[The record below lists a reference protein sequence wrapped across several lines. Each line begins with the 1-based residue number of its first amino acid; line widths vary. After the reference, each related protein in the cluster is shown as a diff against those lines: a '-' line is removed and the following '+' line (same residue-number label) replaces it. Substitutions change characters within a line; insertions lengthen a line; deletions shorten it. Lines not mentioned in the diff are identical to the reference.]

1 MSASNSTSSANN
13 ISDIVASTVPQL
25 VSVAAERFGEQTFLE
40 EGETRLSF
48 RDFLAQAHQVA
59 AALMAKGINKGD
71 RIAVWAPNISE
82 WVIAAIGAQCAGA
95 VLVTLNTR
103 YKGSEA
109 AYILRKSRSR
119 LLFSIGD
126 FLDSYYPSLL
136 NGEDLPDLENI
147 VVFRE
152 AIVSLSIASMPIV
165 SSSVG
170 AKSADKPCSRWEDF
184 LELSTSISAADVSS
198 RMNSVTGDDI
208 SDILFTSGTTGNPK
222 GVMTSHEQNLR
233 AFTYFSDIVGFEQG
247 ERYLVIN
254 PFFHSFGYKAGILA
268 CLIRG
273 VTLLPHAVFNAV
285 EILAR
290 IAKDKV
296 SVLPGPPTLFQSLL
310 ALPDLEKYD
319 ISSLKR
325 ATTGAAVIP
334 VEMIRQMK
342 SKLGFEVVITAYGL
356 TESCGLVSMCR
367 AGDSAELIATT
378 SGRAI
383 PGIDLCC
390 VDSQNK
396 EVPRGEPGEIVFR
409 GFNVMKGYFE
419 NDEATRETID
429 AEGWLHTGDIGVMDE
444 NGYLKITDRLKDM
457 FITGGFNCYPA
468 EIEKIMAAHPAIA
481 MNAVIG
487 IADERM
493 GEVAMA
499 FVVLKQGASLDEAG
513 LIAWCRDQMANF
525 KVPRKVKFVQA
536 LPLNASGKVVKP
548 ELKKLVN
555 P

>member
-1 MSASNSTSSANN
+1 MSLSSSTSSVTNS
-13 ISDIVASTVPQL
+13 SDIAASTVPQL

-48 RDFLAQAHQVA
+48 RDFLAQSRQVA
-59 AALMAKGINKGD
+59 AALMAQGIKKGD

-95 VLVTLNTR
+95 ILVTLNTR

-136 NGEDLPDLENI
+136 NGEDLPDLESI

-152 AIVSLSIASMPIV
+152 SMA

-170 AKSADKPCSRWEDF
+170 AKSADKTCSRWEDF
-184 LELSTSISAADVSS
+184 LESSTSISAEDVSS

-273 VTLLPHAVFNAV
+273 VTLLPHAVFNAT
-285 EILAR
+285 EIVAR

-296 SVLPGPPTLFQSLL
+296 SVLPGPPTLFQSIL
-310 ALPDLEKYD
+310 ALPDLDKYD

-342 SKLGFEVVITAYGL
+342 SRLGFEVVITAYGL

-383 PGIDLCC
+383 PGIELCC
-390 VDSQNK
+390 VDSQNN

-419 NDEATRETID
+419 NQDATRETID
-429 AEGWLHTGDIGVMDE
+429 ADGWLHTGDIGVMDE

-487 IADERM
+487 IPDERM

-499 FVVLKQGASLDEAG
+499 FVVLKPGASLDDAG
-513 LIAWCRDQMANF
+513 LIAWCREQMANF
-525 KVPRKVKFVQA
+525 KVPRKVKFVQS

-555 P
+555 V

>member
-1 MSASNSTSSANN
+1 MSLSGSAPAAQN
-13 ISDIVASTVPQL
+13 ISDPVACTVPQL
-25 VSVAAERFGEQTFLE
+25 VTVAAAQFGEQTFLE
-40 EGETRLSF
+40 EGDTRLSF
-48 RDFLAQAHQVA
+48 QDFLAQARHVA
-59 AALMAKGINKGD
+59 AALMARGIQKGD

-82 WVIAAIGAQCAGA
+82 WVIAAMGAQCAGA
-95 VLVTLNTR
+95 ILVTLNTR

-136 NGEDLPDLENI
+136 NGEDLPDLESI
-147 VVFRE
+147 IVFRE
-152 AIVSLSIASMPIV
+152 AANAS
-165 SSSVG
+165 SAG
-170 AKSADKPCSRWEDF
+170 ATSADKSCSRWEDF
-184 LELSTSISAADVSS
+184 LELSTSISSEDVTA

-222 GVMTSHEQNLR
+222 GVMTSHKQNLR

-268 CLIRG
+268 CLIKG
-273 VTLLPHAVFNAV
+273 VTLLPHAVFNAS

-290 IAKDKV
+290 IAKDKI

-310 ALPDLEKYD
+310 AHPDLDKFD

-342 SKLGFEVVITAYGL
+342 SRLGFEVVITAYGL

-383 PGIDLCC
+383 PGIELRC
-390 VDSQNK
+390 VDSHNN

-419 NDEATRETID
+419 NERATRETID
-429 AEGWLHTGDIGVMDE
+429 NDGWLHTGDIGVMDE

-487 IADERM
+487 MPDERM
-493 GEVAMA
+493 GEVALA
-499 FVVLKQGASLDEAG
+499 FVVLKQGATLDEAS

-525 KVPRKVKFVQA
+525 KVPRKVQFVQS

-548 ELKKLVN
+548 ELKKLISA
-555 P
+555 

>member
-1 MSASNSTSSANN
+1 MSSPAAPVSDNNLDKNANPLA
-13 ISDIVASTVPQL
+13 ASTVPQL
-25 VSVAAERFGEQTFLE
+25 VQWAAKQFGTNTFLE

-48 RDFLAQAHQVA
+48 QDFAQQAQQVA
-59 AALMAKGINKGD
+59 AAIMAKGIQKGD
-71 RIAVWAPNISE
+71 RIGVWAPNISE
-82 WVIAAIGAQCAGA
+82 WVIAALGAQCAGA

-147 VVFRE
+147 IVFRSE
-152 AIVSLSIASMPIV
+152 S
-165 SSSVG
+165 G
-170 AKSADKPCSRWEDF
+170 ATTDKENLQRNADKPCSRWEDF
-184 LELSTSISAADVSS
+184 LELSTSISADSVTA
-198 RMNSVTGDDI
+198 RMNSVTDNDT

-233 AFTYFSDIVGFEQG
+233 AFTSFSDIVGFETG

-268 CLIRG
+268 CLIKG
-273 VTLLPHAVFNAV
+273 VTLLPHAVFNAT

-290 IAKDKV
+290 IAKDQI

-310 ALPDLEKYD
+310 AHPDLEKYD

-342 SKLGFEVVITAYGL
+342 SRLGFEVVITAYGL

-383 PGIDLCC
+383 PGIELRC
-390 VDSQNK
+390 VDSHNN
-396 EVPRGEPGEIVFR
+396 EVPRGEAGEIVFR

-419 NDEATRETID
+419 NAEATHEAID
-429 AEGWLHTGDIGVMDE
+429 TEGWLHTGDIGVMDE

-487 IADERM
+487 IPDERM

-499 FVVLKQGASLDEAG
+499 FVVLKQGAALDEAG

-548 ELKKLVN
+548 ELKKLI
-555 P
+555 

>member
-1 MSASNSTSSANN
+1 MSQNQSIAGDNLSP
-13 ISDIVASTVPQL
+13 VAATTVPQL
-25 VSVAAERFGEQTFLE
+25 VNFAAENFGNQVFLE
-40 EGETRLSF
+40 EGETLLSF
-48 RDFLAQAHQVA
+48 RDFVGQARQVA
-59 AALMAKGINKGD
+59 AAIMAKGIKKGD

-82 WVIAAIGAQCAGA
+82 WVIAALGAQCAGA
-95 VLVTLNTR
+95 ILVTLNTR

-109 AYILRKSRSR
+109 AYILRKSRTR

-126 FLDSYYPSLL
+126 FLESYYPALL
-136 NGEDLPDLENI
+136 KGEDLPDLENI
-147 VVFRE
+147 VVFRDGLGDGLRE
-152 AIVSLSIASMPIV
+152 NAALKQV
-165 SSSVG
+165 
-170 AKSADKPCSRWEDF
+170 DKPCSSWESF
-184 LELSTSISAADVSS
+184 LELSTSISADDVTA
-198 RMNSVTGDDI
+198 RMNSVTGDDV

-268 CLIRG
+268 CLIKG
-273 VTLLPHAVFNAV
+273 VTLLPHAVFNAS

-290 IAKDKV
+290 IAKDRI

-310 ALPDLEKYD
+310 AHPDLDKFD

-342 SKLGFEVVITAYGL
+342 SRLGLEVVITAYGL
-356 TESCGLVSMCR
+356 TESCGVVSMCR

-383 PGIDLCC
+383 PGIELRC
-390 VDSQNK
+390 VDGANH
-396 EVPRGEPGEIVFR
+396 EVPRGEAGEIVFR

-419 NDEATRETID
+419 NDAATREAID
-429 AEGWLHTGDIGVMDE
+429 QEGWLHTGDIGVMDE
-444 NGYLKITDRLKDM
+444 QGYLKITDRLKDM

-487 IADERM
+487 IPDERM

-499 FVVLKQGASLDEAG
+499 FVVLKQGAQLDEAG

-548 ELKKLVN
+548 ELKKLVVN
-555 P
+555 